1 MTVPTIAKDQAV
13 VQHKE
18 SSAAHKQERQREQM
32 TRVVR
37 IAALVIF
44 TLFVILPILFMF
56 TTSVKE
62 PIEIRESGAL
72 LPTRGLFFINWVRA
86 YITEPLGAF
95 LLNSTLTAVV
105 STTLVLL
112 IAVPTTYAIVRFNV
126 GGNVLPSMILGG
138 YVMPPIVVSIPIF
151 MMIKLVDL
159 PNTKLGLILV
169 HTIINAPVA
178 VWLLDSF
185 FRTIPQEL
193 EEAAW
198 IDGYSR
204 FNTLIK
210 VVLPLVRPG
219 LIATGII
226 CLILSWNEFL
236 MALILTYDPSAQTFP
251 VGISRYQGQHGL
263 QFGEMSAA
271 ALIGIIPIYVLVFI
285 FQRYVVAGLTR
296 GGVKG

>member
-1 MTVPTIAKDQAV
+1 MSATAVEPVQVIKGAPTKMDV
-13 VQHKE
+13 H
-18 SSAAHKQERQREQM
+18 ERAERGRRAM
-32 TRVVR
+32 RIVRV
-37 IAALVIF
+37 AALVAF
-44 TLFVILPILFMF
+44 TLFVILPILFMI
-56 TTSVKE
+56 TTSIKE

-72 LPTRGLFFINWVRA
+72 LPTRGIFFINWVRSWV
-86 YITEPLGAF
+86 TEPLGSF
-95 LLNSTLTAVV
+95 LLNSTLTAVF
-105 STTLVLL
+105 STLLALL
-112 IAVPTTYAIVRFNV
+112 IAVPTTYAIVRFKV

-151 MMIKLVDL
+151 MMIKAIDL
-159 PNTKLGLILV
+159 PNTKEGLILV
-169 HTIINAPVA
+169 HTIINTPVA

-185 FRTIPQEL
+185 VRTIPQEL

-198 IDGYSR
+198 VDGYSR
-204 FNTLIK
+204 FRTLWK
-210 VVLPLVRPG
+210 VVLPLIRPG

-236 MALILTYDPSAQTFP
+236 MALILTYDPVAQTFP

-271 ALIGIIPIYVLVFI
+271 ALTGIVPIYVLVFI

>member
-1 MTVPTIAKDQAV
+1 VGN
-13 VQHKE
+13 KE
-18 SSAAHKQERQREQM
+18 IIMEQINQTSGISSKELASRERKRRQLRS
-32 TRVVR
+32 VR
-37 IAALVIF
+37 IVMLIIF

-56 TTSVKE
+56 TTSIKE

-72 LPTRGLFFINWVRA
+72 LPTRGIFTINWARA
-86 YITEPLGAF
+86 YVTEPLGTF
-95 LLNSTLTAVV
+95 LFNSTAVAV
-105 STTLVLL
+105 ISTFLVLL
-112 IAVPTTYAIVRFNV
+112 IAVPTTYAMVRFKI

-151 MMIKLVDL
+151 MMIRVLGL
-159 PNTKLGLILV
+159 PNTKLGLIIV
-169 HTIINAPVA
+169 HMIINAPIA

-185 FRTIPQEL
+185 IRSIPQEL

-204 FNTLIK
+204 FHTLLKVVIPLIK
-210 VVLPLVRPG
+210 PG

-236 MALILTYDPSAQTFP
+236 MALLLTYDPSAQTFP

-271 ALIGIIPIYVLVFI
+271 ALTGIIPIYILVFI

>member
-1 MTVPTIAKDQAV
+1 MSTTAVEPVQVIKGTPAKLDVHEKA
-13 VQHKE
+13 
-18 SSAAHKQERQREQM
+18 ERSQRVM
-32 TRVVR
+32 RILRV
-37 IAALVIF
+37 AALVAF
-44 TLFVILPILFMF
+44 TLFVILPILIMI
-56 TTSVKE
+56 TTSIKE

-72 LPTRGLFFINWVRA
+72 LPTRGIFLINWVRA
-86 YITEPLGAF
+86 WVTEPLSSF
-95 LLNSTLTAVV
+95 LLNSTLVAVF
-105 STTLVLL
+105 STFLALL
-112 IAVPTTYAIVRFNV
+112 IAVPTTYAIVRFKV

-151 MMIKLVDL
+151 MMIKAIDL
-159 PNTKLGLILV
+159 PNTKEGLILV
-169 HTIINAPVA
+169 HTIINTPVA

-185 FRTIPQEL
+185 VRTIPQEL

-198 IDGYSR
+198 VDGYSR
-204 FNTLIK
+204 FHTLWK
-210 VVLPLVRPG
+210 VVLPLIRPG

-236 MALILTYDPSAQTFP
+236 MALILTYDPVAQTFP

-271 ALIGIIPIYVLVFI
+271 ALTGIVPIYVLVFI

>member
-1 MTVPTIAKDQAV
+1 MEATKQNTEISGRELASRERGRRAIRATRILAV
-13 VQHKE
+13 
-18 SSAAHKQERQREQM
+18 
-32 TRVVR
+32 
-37 IAALVIF
+37 VIF
-44 TLFVILPILFMF
+44 TIFVILPILFMI
-56 TTSVKE
+56 TTSIKE

-72 LPTRGLFFINWVRA
+72 LPTRGIHFINWINA
-86 YITEPLGAF
+86 YVTEPLSSF
-95 LLNSTLTAVV
+95 LWNSTLTAVV
-105 STTLVLL
+105 STILVLL
-112 IAVPTTYAIVRFNV
+112 VAVPTTYAIVRFNI
-126 GGNVLPSMILGG
+126 GGSVLPSMILGG

-151 MMIKLVDL
+151 MLVKTFGL
-159 PNTKLGLILV
+159 SNTQIGLILV

-185 FRTIPQEL
+185 VRTIPLEL

-204 FNTLIK
+204 FGTMFK
-210 VVLPLVRPG
+210 VALPLIRPG

-226 CLILSWNEFL
+226 CVILSWNEFL
-236 MALILTYDPSAQTFP
+236 MALLLTYDPSAQTFP

-263 QFGEMSAA
+263 QFGEMAAA
-271 ALIGIIPIYVLVFI
+271 ALIGIIPVYILVFI

>member
-1 MTVPTIAKDQAV
+1 MDV
-13 VQHKE
+13 H
-18 SSAAHKQERQREQM
+18 ERAERGRRAM
-32 TRVVR
+32 RIFRV
-37 IAALVIF
+37 AALVAF
-44 TLFVILPILFMF
+44 TLFVILPILFMI
-56 TTSVKE
+56 TTSIKE

-72 LPTRGLFFINWVRA
+72 LPTRGIFFINWVRSWV
-86 YITEPLGAF
+86 TEPLGSF
-95 LLNSTLTAVV
+95 LLNSTLTAVF
-105 STTLVLL
+105 STLLALL
-112 IAVPTTYAIVRFNV
+112 IAVPTTYAIVRFKV

-151 MMIKLVDL
+151 MMIKAIDL
-159 PNTKLGLILV
+159 PTTKEGLILV
-169 HTIINAPVA
+169 HTIINTPVA

-185 FRTIPQEL
+185 VRTIPQEL

-198 IDGYSR
+198 VDGYSR
-204 FNTLIK
+204 FRTLWK
-210 VVLPLVRPG
+210 VVLPLIRPG

-236 MALILTYDPSAQTFP
+236 MALILTYDPVAQTFP

-271 ALIGIIPIYVLVFI
+271 ALTGIVPIYVLVFI

>member
-1 MTVPTIAKDQAV
+1 MEQTSQISGISS
-13 VQHKE
+13 KE
-18 SSAAHKQERQREQM
+18 LASRERKRRQVRS
-32 TRVVR
+32 VR
-37 IAALVIF
+37 IVMLVIF
-44 TLFVILPILFMF
+44 TLFIIMPILFML
-56 TTSVKE
+56 TTSIKE

-72 LPTRGLFFINWVRA
+72 LPTRGVFMINWMRA
-86 YITEPLGAF
+86 YVTEPLDSF
-95 LLNSTLTAVV
+95 LFNSTAVAVV
-105 STTLVLL
+105 STLLVML
-112 IAVPTTYAIVRFNV
+112 IAVPTTYAIVRFQI
-126 GGNVLPSMILGG
+126 GGNIFPSMILGG

-151 MMIKLVDL
+151 MMVSALGL
-159 PNTKLGLILV
+159 ANTKTGLILV
-169 HTIINAPVA
+169 HTIINAPIA

-185 FRTIPQEL
+185 VRSVPQEL

-204 FNTLIK
+204 FHTLWRVVIPLIK
-210 VVLPLVRPG
+210 PG

-236 MALILTYDPSAQTFP
+236 MALLLTYDPSAQTFP

-271 ALIGIIPIYVLVFI
+271 ALTGIIPIYILVFI

>member
-1 MTVPTIAKDQAV
+1 MEHTSQISGISS
-13 VQHKE
+13 KE
-18 SSAAHKQERQREQM
+18 LASRERKRRQLRS
-32 TRVVR
+32 VR
-37 IAALVIF
+37 IVMLVIF

-56 TTSVKE
+56 TTSIKE

-72 LPTRGLFFINWVRA
+72 LPTRGIFTINWVRA
-86 YITEPLGAF
+86 YVTEPLGSF
-95 LLNSTLTAVV
+95 LFNSTVVAVI
-105 STTLVLL
+105 STLLVLL
-112 IAVPTTYAIVRFNV
+112 IAVPTTYAIVRFQI
-126 GGNVLPSMILGG
+126 GGNILPSMILGG

-151 MMIKLVDL
+151 MMIRVLGL
-159 PNTKLGLILV
+159 PNTKLGLIIV
-169 HTIINAPVA
+169 HMIINAPIA

-185 FRTIPQEL
+185 IRSIPQEL

-204 FNTLIK
+204 FHTLWKVVIPLIK
-210 VVLPLVRPG
+210 PG

-236 MALILTYDPSAQTFP
+236 MALLLTYGPEAQTFP

-271 ALIGIIPIYVLVFI
+271 ALTGIIPIYLLVFI

>member
-1 MTVPTIAKDQAV
+1 MEQARQTTVI
-13 VQHKE
+13 
-18 SSAAHKQERQREQM
+18 SSQELASRERKRRQLRS
-32 TRVVR
+32 VR
-37 IAALVIF
+37 IVMLVIF
-44 TLFVILPILFMF
+44 TLFVILPILFMI
-56 TTSVKE
+56 TTSIKE

-72 LPTRGLFFINWVRA
+72 LPTRGIFTINWVRA
-86 YITEPLGAF
+86 YVTEPLGSF
-95 LLNSTLTAVV
+95 LFNSTVVAVI
-105 STTLVLL
+105 STLLVLL
-112 IAVPTTYAIVRFNV
+112 IAVPTTYAIVRFQI
-126 GGNVLPSMILGG
+126 GGNILPSMILGG

-151 MMIKLVDL
+151 MMIRVLGL
-159 PNTKLGLILV
+159 PNTKLGLIIV
-169 HTIINAPVA
+169 HMIINAPIA

-185 FRTIPQEL
+185 IRSIPQEL

-204 FNTLIK
+204 FHTLWKVVIPLIK
-210 VVLPLVRPG
+210 PG

-236 MALILTYDPSAQTFP
+236 MALLLTYGPEAQTFP

-271 ALIGIIPIYVLVFI
+271 ALTGIIPIYLLVFI